1 MKRKLAVATATVL
14 SLAFPTAIANA
25 APSPTTGVELVAE
38 ADKFVR
44 VRGTYNPDEGNSVGL
59 PALKELRSWAWDNNP
74 RFRGYDHENFADGTR
89 LQDVARANG
98 ITTKDQYLDIT
109 SHSDLHWIAIQ
120 RAVEASATFAHHRPD
135 GSSNDTATR
144 GRISPAI
151 ESLSAGTTLRDA
163 IINGWGK
170 EEVAELNRNGG
181 NWSGEK
187 GKATGHAVHLLHPNH
202 KVWGFGQVRVPG
214 TGYGQYGAAVH
225 AEMTPAE
232 ADRGAG
238 MPSGSRTTYLERAAK
253 DGENPRPNNPGTGNN
268 PNNPPAM
275 DSSSGSD
282 IGKIIGIILGVVSIL
297 GSIWMAIQQFLPR

>member
-25 APSPTTGVELVAE
+25 APSPTTGVELVNGKDQFGNTRA
-38 ADKFVR
+38 KF
-44 VRGTYNPDEGNSVGL
+44 NINEGNTVGL
-59 PALKELRSWAWDNNP
+59 PALKELRSWAWDQNP
-74 RFRGYDHENFADGTR
+74 LFRGYDHEGFGKGTR

-98 ITTKDQYLDIT
+98 ITTKDEYLNIAT
-109 SHSDLHWIAIQ
+109 HSDLHWIAVQ
-120 RAVEASATFAHHRPD
+120 RAMETSTKFDHVRPD
-135 GSSNDTATR
+135 GSSPRTATR
-144 GRISPAI
+144 NGVTPAI

-170 EEVAELNRNGG
+170 SEVKKLNNNGG
-181 NWSGEK
+181 VWAG
-187 GKATGHAVHLLHPNH
+187 GTGHAIHILHPRH
-202 KVWGFGQVRVPG
+202 KVWGFGQVTVPG
-214 TGYGQYGAAVH
+214 SKYRVYSTAVH
-225 AEMTPAE
+225 ADMALED
-232 ADRGAG
+232 ADGFG
-238 MPSGSRTTYLERAAK
+238 KNYT
-253 DGENPRPNNPGTGNN
+253 NTGNNN

>member
-38 ADKFVR
+38 ADKFVQ
-44 VRGTYNPDEGNSVGL
+44 VHVTYNPNEGNSVGL

-74 RFRGYDHENFADGTR
+74 LFRGYGHENFAEGTR
-89 LQDVARANG
+89 LRDVARANG
-98 ITTKDQYLDIT
+98 ITTKDEYLNIAT
-109 SHSDLHWIAIQ
+109 HSDLHWIAVQ
-120 RAVEASATFAHHRPD
+120 RAMETSTKFDHVRPD
-135 GSSNDTATR
+135 GSSPRTATR
-144 GRISPAI
+144 NGVTPAI
-151 ESLSAGTTLRDA
+151 ESLSAGTPLRDA

-170 EEVAELNRNGG
+170 SEVKKLNNNGG
-181 NWSGEK
+181 VWAG
-187 GKATGHAVHLLHPNH
+187 GTGHAIHILHPRH

-214 TGYGQYGAAVH
+214 SHYGQYGAAVH